1 VAVGLLAERTTP
13 MPRFGFPFPSSE
25 GQTASGRSVR
35 KEDKKTKNKRKQEKQ
50 SRKKNR
56 KKKK

>member
-1 VAVGLLAERTTP
+1 VAVGLLAERTT
-13 MPRFGFPFPSSE
+13 RKKKYDFPFSPSSGLFE
-25 GQTASGRSVR
+25 PGGSVR